1 MTDHGYADRAEL
13 LLETPEHR
21 QSLKLKRALAFL
33 GESWNLH
40 PSRRHTREAHRAH
53 VSSQHGLRK
62 AK

>member
-1 MTDHGYADRAEL
+1 MTDFGYEHRAEL
-13 LLETPEHR
+13 LLDTPEHR
-21 QSLKLKRALAFL
+21 HALKLRRALDFL

-53 VSSQHGLRK
+53 VSSQHDLRK